1 MAKPAVKVAMITV
14 AAVLLV
20 AMLAIAQGNYENY
33 VKIISVNYTNPVEVD
48 QPANITVL
56 VEYAPP
62 CLITAPNSCM
72 STIMVVL
79 SNGTFTLA
87 SLPINTAPGIL
98 KFVFTVTFT
107 HTGYNV
113 LNVDLYYWLNG
124 SWILV
129 DRRVVNITVEQEPTV
144 KSYTYTVNSSSILV
158 TSIVNTTT
166 ITRFITLTLTT
177 TVTRF
182 MNSTVYLTTY
192 RTLTSIITVITSGN
206 SPSYASVNLLN
217 ISMTLSAITL
227 ILSTAILLLLFK
239 YLVVRR

>member
-1 MAKPAVKVAMITV
+1 
-14 AAVLLV
+14 
-20 AMLAIAQGNYENY
+20 MLAIAQGNYENY

-107 HTGYNV
+107 HAGYNV

-124 SWILV
+124 SWILI

-192 RTLTSIITVITSGN
+192 RTLTSIITVVTSGN

-217 ISMTLSAITL
+217 ISMILSAITL
-227 ILSTAILLLLFK
+227 ILSTAILLLLFR